1 MNIECLRKALKQHR
15 TADIC
20 VGSGVCIATIE
31 AIKSG
36 RNQYPTT
43 RTVAK
48 LLAFLENQA
57 NELPS
62 ISQKSAT

>member
-1 MNIECLRKALKQHR
+1 MNEPIRQQLRQHK
-15 TADIC
+15 TAVIA
-20 VGSGVCIATIE
+20 VETGLSIATIE

-43 RTVAK
+43 RTVEK
-48 LLAFLENQA
+48 LLAFLEKNT

-62 ISQKSAT
+62 LSQKSAT

>member
-1 MNIECLRKALKQHR
+1 MQTDQLRQRLRQHP
-15 TADIC
+15 TAEIA
-20 VGSGVCIATIE
+20 VGSGVSIATIE

-43 RTVAK
+43 RTVEK
-48 LLAFLENQA
+48 LLAFLEMKD

-62 ISQKSAT
+62 SR

>member
-1 MNIECLRKALKQHR
+1 MTTETIRHALRQHK
-15 TADIC
+15 TAVIA
-20 VGSGVCIATIE
+20 VETGLSIATIE

-48 LLAFLENQA
+48 LLAFLENH

>member
-1 MNIECLRKALKQHR
+1 MNEPIRHALRQHK
-15 TADIC
+15 TAVIA
-20 VGSGVCIATIE
+20 VETGLSIATIE

-43 RTVAK
+43 RTVEK
-48 LLAFLENQA
+48 LRAFMEKNT

-62 ISQKSAT
+62 LSQKSAT

>member
-1 MNIECLRKALKQHR
+1 MKTECLRKALKQHR

-36 RNQYPTT
+36 RNLYPTT

-48 LLAFLENQA
+48 LLAFLEKHHH
-57 NELPS
+57 ELPS
-62 ISQKSAT
+62 NR